1 MEEIFKG
8 FNIVELAKMALE
20 KPEDFGWWG
29 KEEMFVSWGWAG
41 IDKSNASDAL
51 ELCNFEVITDD
62 LLKRFPGDFDLVGL
76 GHWVVGHTDR
86 LTVRILND
94 SNSEID
100 ESNITDAFKATMEW
114 KSKLEDY
121 PVADEDML
129 YDYCVDEVIEWIGNY
144 LPEEV
149 FIRESKDKTVSEI
162 YSKMIE
168 DELIDP
174 ITFCLDNAGPS
185 EYGLLYMAYYLG
197 ICDANY
203 IDFWDEYVLEQGL
216 PSIYWG
222 DNFGSSSNR
231 IHEISGQLS
240 LFEEEE

>member
-1 MEEIFKG
+1 MEEILKG

-20 KPEDFGWWG
+20 KPDDFGWWG

-51 ELCNFEVITDD
+51 ELCNFEVVSDD

-76 GHWVVGHTDR
+76 SHWVVGHTDR

-100 ESNITDAFKATMEW
+100 ESNITDAFKAAMEW
-114 KSKLEDY
+114 KSTLDNY
-121 PVADEDML
+121 PVADEDVL
-129 YDYCVDEVIEWIGNY
+129 YDYCVDEVIEWIDSY

-162 YSKMIE
+162 YGKMIE
-168 DELIDP
+168 DELLDP
-174 ITFCLDNAGPS
+174 ISFCLDGVGPS
-185 EYGLLYMAYYLG
+185 EYGLLYMAYSLD

-216 PSIYWG
+216 PAICWG
-222 DNFGSSSNR
+222 DDYGASSYR
-231 IHEISGQLS
+231 VRKLEGQLS